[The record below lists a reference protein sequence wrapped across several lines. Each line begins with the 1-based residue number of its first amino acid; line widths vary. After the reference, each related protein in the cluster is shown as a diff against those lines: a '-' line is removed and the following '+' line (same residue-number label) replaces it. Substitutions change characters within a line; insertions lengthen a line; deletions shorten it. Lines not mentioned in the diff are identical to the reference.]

1 MQLVFSGR
9 TKRPSYASALIIYL
23 RINGTTHCRRGQL
36 ILRRLLIKL
45 WFAIIVITSR
55 ANLQIMLRRGSCA
68 WIKR

>member
-9 TKRPSYASALIIYL
+9 TKGPSYASALIIYL

-36 ILRRLLIKL
+36 ILKRLFMQL
-45 WFAIIVITSR
+45 WFAIIVIASR
-55 ANLQIMLRRGSCA
+55 VNLQIMLRRGSYA